1 MESDVQSEILFHIQS
16 EIDAVVDERQL
27 FNLVREEADCYRLRA
42 YGVDLRFN
50 KDDGSLIE

>member
-16 EIDAVVDERQL
+16 EIDAAVDERQL